1 MSLICI
7 KNEDTKVTKMVAQKY
22 LKVPFDTQDVKGSL
36 KIIGYRKYKP
46 KYGCSNGYSEVD
58 IEFTG
63 KYSVKTRRGVIWVD
77 SEMYKNPSY
86 SKIIMNRL
94 LRKRIYKTLKD
105 RAQFF
110 SIDLNSYI
118 SIKKIK
124 WT

>member
-1 MSLICI
+1 M
-7 KNEDTKVTKMVAQKY
+7 MAQKY
-22 LKVPFDTQDVKGSL
+22 LKVPFDNQDVKGSI

-46 KYGCSNGYSEVD
+46 KYGLSKGYSEVD

-63 KYSVKTRRGVIWVD
+63 KYFVKTRRGVICVD
-77 SEMYKNPSY
+77 SEMYKNSSY

-94 LRKRIYKTLKD
+94 LRKRIYKNLRDTAK
-105 RAQFF
+105 FF
-110 SIDLNSYI
+110 CIDLDSYI